1 MKKYDLEFIKQ
12 VAKYYH
18 STVDADHPN
27 GNISKVMEKFS
38 ISRTKALKLLIT
50 SGAIDTE
57 LHHDIMK
64 LLDEGY
70 TLEQIANQLEINVHF
85 VEEIIKN

>member
-70 TLEQIANQLEINVHF
+70 TLEQIAE
-85 VEEIIKN
+85 KNREFNGFDYVI